1 MWPFGPSRK
10 ATESGY
16 QDLGTKL
23 IARLVAELRLPG
35 WGADLLP
42 TYSAEEIQAINSG
55 CASFQRLAD
64 QEGGAAPGT
73 THFHPDAAAEIRRKI
88 AGDELMSYTDRLCRF
103 EDELSAD
110 WKLAASAYLKAWS
123 ATLEPSALQNLGELL
138 AKAGHP
144 DPARETFSVMLR
156 FPAYAPKV
164 YGDKQDELV
173 RMIVERATHSLK
185 EV

>member
-10 ATESGY
+10 ASDSGY
-16 QDLGTKL
+16 QDLGIKL
-23 IARLVAELRLPG
+23 IARLAAELRLPG

-42 TYSAEEIQAINSG
+42 TYSPEEIEAINSSY
-55 CASFQRLAD
+55 ASFQRLAD
-64 QEGGAAPGT
+64 QEGGDTPGT
-73 THFHPDAAAEIRRKI
+73 AYFHPDAAAEIRRKI
-88 AGDELMSYTDRLCRF
+88 AGDQLMSYADRLCRF

-138 AKAGHP
+138 AKTGHA
-144 DPARETFSVMLR
+144 DAARETFSVILR
-156 FPAYAPKV
+156 FPAYALKV

-173 RMIVERATHSLK
+173 RMIVERASDSLN